1 MRGFKER
8 GGQVTR
14 VEAFVDAAFAFA
26 VTLMAIAGQEI
37 PDSIDTLREALKG
50 IPAFAISFVRV
61 MWIWTAHAHW
71 SRAYGLDDVRSRG
84 LSLLLVMLVL
94 VFVYPLRMV
103 FGAMFSAFT
112 GNALPAAF
120 ELASLADLPDL
131 FITFSL
137 AFGSMGATLCA
148 LYHHAWRR
156 RDALGLDAAE
166 RVLTRAQMATWACVP
181 VVAALSIA
189 LAFLVPATR
198 ASGQWVGAPGY
209 VFFLLTLSGVG
220 IGLWSDRQL
229 ARLRAAPD
237 AAQAAPTAPPSP
249 PPPG

>member
-1 MRGFKER
+1 MQGFKER

-37 PDSIDTLREALKG
+37 PDSIDALREALKG
-50 IPAFAISFVRV
+50 IPAFAISFVLV
-61 MWIWTAHAHW
+61 MWIWTAHSRW
-71 SRAYGLDDVRSRG
+71 SRAYGLDDPRSRT
-84 LSLLLVMLVL
+84 LSLLLVLLVL

-103 FGAMFSAFT
+103 FGAMFSALS
-112 GNALPAAF
+112 GNLLPAAF
-120 ELASLADLPDL
+120 ELDGPENLPDL

-137 AFGSMGATLCA
+137 AFGSMGATIFA
-148 LYHHAWRR
+148 LYRHAWRR

-166 RVLTRAQMATWACVP
+166 RVLTRAQMATWAFVP
-181 VVAALSIA
+181 VVAALSIV
-189 LAFLVPATR
+189 LAFVVPATR

-220 IGLWSDRQL
+220 IGLWTDRQL
-229 ARLRAAPD
+229 ARLPPAD
-237 AAQAAPTAPPSP
+237 APTGAPPP
-249 PPPG
+249 TA